1 MGDRERNIF
10 MGCAQGVREL
20 SWALFF
26 CVVLCSCEIGVKVAF
41 VAFTSWCF
49 CSGWRGVVVFIAVVI
64 MIEAA

>member
-1 MGDRERNIF
+1 MEP
-10 MGCAQGVREL
+10 AWVR
-20 SWALFF
+20 SWYVSCLGHCFF